1 MGINLRQLWQLATCY
16 SLYVLFVLML
26 VYLVNQM
33 DRFVLGIAAQ
43 QTAQSL
49 EYGDQSCLQAK
60 TGKSDVNCKDVKKKR
75 NCTNDGCNWDYDG
88 QGIEYQV
95 LAGPVF
101 VVVFSIAVVVM
112 GIVTEV
118 KQVNRP
124 KVLAVFTT
132 FWSIATFLMGFTT
145 KYWQLVVLRMSLGVF
160 QSVCTPVCASIILDQ
175 FEKVCNWT

>member
-1 MGINLRQLWQLATCY
+1 
-16 SLYVLFVLML
+16 
-26 VYLVNQM
+26 
-33 DRFVLGIAAQ
+33 
-43 QTAQSL
+43 
-49 EYGDQSCLQAK
+49 
-60 TGKSDVNCKDVKKKR
+60 
-75 NCTNDGCNWDYDG
+75 
-88 QGIEYQV
+88 V

-145 KYWQLVVLRMSLGVF
+145 KYWQLVVLRMSLGV
-160 QSVCTPVCASIILDQ
+160 L
-175 FEKVCNWT
+175 